1 MPQASPRG
9 TYLQVA
15 GALREQIEA
24 GEIAERLPPKA
35 ELRRIHGVGAST
47 IDRALAVLKAEGLIE
62 SVRGA
67 ANYVAGTGDRRPLVE
82 KVTDLLRGGVVK
94 PGDAFL
100 TEGELCERFR
110 ASRTAVRSAIAKMEG
125 QGLLAG
131 AAPGKRREV
140 RALPDDGHS

>member
-24 GEIAERLPPKA
+24 GEISEKLPSKA
-35 ELRRIHGVGAST
+35 DLRRIHGVGGST

-62 SVRGA
+62 SVQGA
-67 ANYVAGTGDRRPLVE
+67 ANYVAGTGDRRPLVD
-82 KVTDLLRGGVVK
+82 KMTDLLRMSGAK
-94 PGDAFL
+94 PGDPFL
-100 TEGELCERFR
+100 TEEELCERFR
-110 ASRTAVRSAIAKMEG
+110 TSRTAVRSAIAKMEG
-125 QGLLAG
+125 QGLLSG

-140 RALPDDGHS
+140 QNLPDDRP